1 MEKLNQ
7 TILDDFVFYLKNV
20 KYKNKI
26 QELILEHCSD
36 EIGDYIYLIRI
47 AVKKSQQK
55 KGYGSAIISDI
66 VQLANKYNVRIK
78 LWISD
83 IFGVNLNVL
92 YEFYKKN
99 GFFLIKN
106 KIDGYMIYIPKKL

>member
-47 AVKKSQQK
+47 AVKKSQ
-55 KGYGSAIISDI
+55 
-66 VQLANKYNVRIK
+66 
-78 LWISD
+78 
-83 IFGVNLNVL
+83 
-92 YEFYKKN
+92 
-99 GFFLIKN
+99 
-106 KIDGYMIYIPKKL
+106 